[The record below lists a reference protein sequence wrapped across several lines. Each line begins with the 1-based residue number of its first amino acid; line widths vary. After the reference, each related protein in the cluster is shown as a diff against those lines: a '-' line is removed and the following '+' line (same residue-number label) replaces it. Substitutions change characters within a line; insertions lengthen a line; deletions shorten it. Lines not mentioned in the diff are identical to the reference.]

1 MNVLTK
7 IINISIWILLCVL
20 VFNYAMIWTFEI
32 DPGIKGGLMV
42 VIFIHMVIGIN
53 AATKRN

>member
-1 MNVLTK
+1 MSLLTK

-42 VIFIHMVIGIN
+42 VVFMHMIIGIN
-53 AATKRN
+53 ATTKRN